1 MYDYYNKVTAE
12 AVAGILDILKYD
24 RDFYTDNFDKF
35 EAYVRKHRDELYEYV
50 TEGVKNERYAIQ
62 CIEDNQELLAKATI
76 GMYGE
81 VPDGFISAGPL
92 HWDET
97 IRKYIVYT
105 YLHEIAEEA
114 YDHYISGWPI

>member
-1 MYDYYNKVTAE
+1 MYDYYNKVTAD
-12 AVAGILDILKYD
+12 AVAGMLDILKYD

-35 EAYVRKHRDELYEYV
+35 EAYVRKHRDELCEYV
-50 TEGVKNERYAIQ
+50 TEGIEIVRYALQ
-62 CIEDNQELLAKATI
+62 CIKDNQELLAKATI

-92 HWDET
+92 RWDVT

>member
-50 TEGVKNERYAIQ
+50 TEGITTVRYAIQ

-81 VPDGFISAGPL
+81 VPDKFISAGPL
-92 HWDET
+92 RWDAT
-97 IRKYIVYT
+97 IRKYIVHT